1 MSQSNHDNLDRPIW
15 AALTS
20 SHVRLGYGDSQV
32 RRYDPEVAPFAAIA
46 SETPENYQA
55 LLQLLNATE
64 QVGLL
69 SEARVNEQETPQ
81 AKHIGMIHQ
90 MIATHHETDTVDATD
105 VMRLGS
111 ADSNDMLELA
121 QRMKPGPFGKR
132 THETGHY
139 IGVRDRGRL
148 VAMAGERMQFDGYV
162 EISAVCVDDEW
173 RGRGVAGRLVRLLQ
187 RDIVQRGACPFL
199 HVYSDNV
206 TASALYE
213 RLGFELRRSFF
224 VTQVKRDG

>member
-1 MSQSNHDNLDRPIW
+1 MSQSNQDSLDRPIW

-20 SHVRLGYGDSQV
+20 RHAHLGYGDSQV
-32 RRYDPEVAPFAAIA
+32 RRYDPDVAPFAAIA
-46 SETPENYQA
+46 SETPQSFHA
-55 LLQLLNATE
+55 LSQLLNAGE

-69 SEARVNEQETPQ
+69 TETRVNEQDVPQ
-81 AKHIGMIHQ
+81 ATHIGVIHQ
-90 MIATHHETDTVDATD
+90 MIATHHDTDNIDASD
-105 VMRLGS
+105 VIRLSS
-111 ADSNDMLELA
+111 ADANDMLELA

-139 IGVRDRGRL
+139 IGVRDKGRL

-173 RGRGVAGRLVRLLQ
+173 RGRGLAGRLVRLLQ

-224 VTQVKRDG
+224 VTQVRRDG